1 MGNTINRAVEGAFWD
16 WVLLAVALIGIFFHF
31 FLMLFSLPETLG
43 FQIYDLPLFIV
54 ILVCGI
60 PLAFNIIL
68 SVLKG
73 NFGTDLLAV
82 ISLTLAVFLG
92 ENLAAVL
99 VIVMM
104 AGGQALETYAVKRAS
119 NALLALVERMPSI
132 AHKKIGDRIEDIKL
146 DEIQIGDEIVIYPHE
161 TVPVDGVVVS
171 GFGSMDESYLTGE
184 PYGVSKAPGSSVISG
199 AINGESMIVISAE
212 KLATDSRYAQILKV
226 MSDAQQKKPSSRR
239 IGDKLGSFFTPVVL
253 VFAITTWVITRDP
266 TRFLAVIITATPCP
280 LLIAIPITII
290 SAISI
295 AARSGIIVKDPTAL
309 ELLPKCKTAIFD
321 KTGTL
326 TYGKP
331 VLTEVIVG
339 KNFEKN
345 DVLQKVAS
353 VERYSKHPLAEAV
366 IKAANEAK
374 LYLREVSAIS
384 EKPGEG
390 LVGKIEEDEIKVTHR
405 KKLSYKFDS
414 LLPPSQSGLECVIL
428 INEKYAATFRFLDT
442 PRSDGKSF
450 IDHLK
455 PSHNFTKVMLVSGDR
470 ESEVKNLSM
479 LLGIK
484 DILFSQSPEQKV
496 AIVREEMA
504 KNPTMFMGDGINDAP
519 AIASATVG
527 IAFGQHTSVTA
538 EAANVVILEN
548 SLKKVDELIHISSKM
563 RSILLQSA
571 IGGMVLSVIAMSLAS
586 VGYITPVYG
595 ALLQEIIDVVAI
607 TNALRLTLIKKIQTD
622 YKQ

>member
-1 MGNTINRAVEGAFWD
+1 MGNTINKSVESAFWD
-16 WVLLAVALIGIFFHF
+16 WVLLAIALTGIFFHF
-31 FLMLFSLPETLG
+31 FLMLFSSPEALV
-43 FQIYDLPLFIV
+43 FPLSDLPLFIV
-54 ILVCGI
+54 IFVCGI

-68 SVLKG
+68 NVLKG

-92 ENLAAVL
+92 EYLAAVL

-132 AHKKIGDRIEDIKL
+132 AHKKIGERIEDIKL
-146 DEIQIGDEIVIYPHE
+146 DKIQIGDEIVIYPHE
-161 TVPVDGVVVS
+161 TVPVDGNVIS

-184 PYGVSKAPGSSVISG
+184 PYGVSKAPGSAVISG
-199 AINGESMIVISAE
+199 AINGESMLVIQAD

-226 MSDAQQKKPSSRR
+226 MGDAQQKKPASRR
-239 IGDKLGSFFTPVVL
+239 LGDKLGSFFTPVVL

-331 VLTEVIVG
+331 VLTEIIVG
-339 KNFEKN
+339 ENFEKN

-353 VERYSKHPLAEAV
+353 IERYSKHPLAEAV
-366 IKAANEAK
+366 VKAAKEEK
-374 LYLREVSAIS
+374 LYLKEVTEVS

-390 LVGKIEEDEIKVTHR
+390 LVGKIEDEIVKVTHR

-414 LLPPSQSGLECVIL
+414 LLPESQSGLECVIL
-428 INEKYAATFRFLDT
+428 INGKYAATFRFLDT

-455 PSHNFTKVMLVSGDR
+455 PSHNFSKVMLVSGDR

-484 DILFSQSPEQKV
+484 DILFSQTPEQKV

-563 RSILLQSA
+563 RIILLQSA

-595 ALLQEIIDVVAI
+595 ALLQEVIDVVAI

-622 YKQ
+622 YKH

>member
-1 MGNTINRAVEGAFWD
+1 MGKTTNKAVESAFWD
-16 WVLLAVALIGIFFHF
+16 WVLLAIALTGIFFHF
-31 FLMLFSLPETLG
+31 FLMLFNFSEALG
-43 FQIYDLPLFIV
+43 FPVYDIPLFIV
-54 ILVCGI
+54 IFICGI
-60 PLAFNIIL
+60 PLALNIIL

-132 AHKKIGDRIEDIKL
+132 AHKKIGERIEDIKL

-161 TVPVDGVVVS
+161 TVPVDGIVTS

-199 AINGESMIVISAE
+199 AINGESMIVIQAE

-226 MSDAQQKKPSSRR
+226 MGDAQQKKPSSRR

-266 TRFLAVIITATPCP
+266 TRFLAVVITATPCP

-366 IKAANEAK
+366 LKAANEAK
-374 LYLREVSAIS
+374 LYLREVSEIS

-390 LVGKIEEDEIKVTHR
+390 LVGKIEDEELKVTHR

-414 LLPPSQSGLECVIL
+414 LLPTSQAGLECVIL
-428 INEKYAATFRFLDT
+428 INGEYAATFRFLDT

-455 PSHNFTKVMLVSGDR
+455 PSHNFSKVMLVSGDR
-470 ESEVKNLSM
+470 ESEVKSLSM

-484 DILFSQSPEQKV
+484 DILFSQTPEQKV
-496 AIVREEMA
+496 AIVREEME
-504 KNPTMFMGDGINDAP
+504 KNPTLFMGDGINDAP

-538 EAANVVILEN
+538 EAANIVILEN

-571 IGGMVLSVIAMSLAS
+571 VGGMVLSVFAMSLAS

-595 ALLQEIIDVVAI
+595 ALLQEIIDVIAI
-607 TNALRLTLIKKIQTD
+607 TNALRLTLIKKIQID
-622 YKQ
+622 YKH